1 MQRNSIGKDHQLTIR
16 MLMTGLML
24 LMAYLALFG
33 LLLISGMN
41 PIFVFVI
48 GIGMVLFQYFMSDK
62 LVLRTTGA
70 KAVTKEEQPKLH
82 AMVERLSKIGGIP
95 KPRTVAIME
104 MEAPNAFATGRSP
117 KHASVA
123 VTTGLLEKLNDEEL
137 EGVIGHELAH
147 IKNRDVMVMTWAS

>member
-16 MLMTGLML
+16 MLMTGLIL

-41 PIFVFVI
+41 PIFVFVM

-95 KPRTVAIME
+95 KPRTVAIM
-104 MEAPNAFATGRSP
+104 
-117 KHASVA
+117 
-123 VTTGLLEKLNDEEL
+123 
-137 EGVIGHELAH
+137 
-147 IKNRDVMVMTWAS
+147 